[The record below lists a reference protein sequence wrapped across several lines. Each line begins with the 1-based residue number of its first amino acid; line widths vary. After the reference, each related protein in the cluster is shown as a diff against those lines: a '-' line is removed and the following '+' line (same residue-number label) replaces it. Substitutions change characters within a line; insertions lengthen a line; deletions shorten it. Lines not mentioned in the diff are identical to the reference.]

1 MRLGV
6 AVQCLSAQLRV
17 SAGHHTHP
25 WRGSPSDGGSVPTR
39 RAAPGQP
46 HIPRRPW
53 ASGSGASCGHP
64 HTELCSGGWRVQ
76 CAAVRAGACVRT
88 SPARV
93 CHCVWRRELVHL
105 LGRSPPGTSPLSRRA
120 LATQRERGEPSPCL
134 AVGASHCQCAR
145 STPVL
150 APLGIL
156 CPVRVAL
163 RMGGRSRLTG
173 QVGTGPGHLPVG
185 CLYLIFEKG
194 LLGSL
199 AHFSQVVGVQVGST
213 SRPL

>member
-1 MRLGV
+1 MRLRV

-53 ASGSGASCGHP
+53 ASGSGASCGRP

-76 CAAVRAGACVRT
+76 RAAVRAGACVRT
-88 SPARV
+88 SPAHV
-93 CHCVWRRELVHL
+93 CHCVWRCELVHL
-105 LGRSPPGTSPLSRRA
+105 LGRSPPGTSPLFSPGSGNSARA
-120 LATQRERGEPSPCL
+120 WRTVPLP
-134 AVGASHCQCAR
+134 R
-145 STPVL
+145 SGRLSLPVRKVHTVL

-173 QVGTGPGHLPVG
+173 QVGTAPGHLPVG

-194 LLGSL
+194 LLRSL